1 MSKIKDLFLSLRLWQ
16 KLLLVA
22 VLIGL
27 VGGVFLLSRP
37 GEYEILYSNL
47 AKEDAGSMK
56 KVLAD
61 SNIQYQMEKGDE
73 IIKVHPED
81 VPKAIAALSEKG
93 LPSDASVGYE
103 LFNQGNM
110 LTSNFQQQI
119 QYKYTT
125 INEIQKKLVKS
136 FPDFIQKAYVTADM
150 DTEEKLWQE
159 KDEKTASASVTVETK
174 GGKALNEDQ
183 VKAIQTMVAGH
194 IINLDVK
201 DVKVLDASGRVY
213 DGEEDASMSGGKGF
227 SKQSVA
233 THETEKRILSE
244 LHKTLAKNFGEGNF
258 TLNVKVRIDFDE
270 VVRNIEK
277 YDPQGTLV
285 SKTQR
290 EENTDKNGAGSTTE
304 VGTQA
309 NGTVPEYQQV
319 NGGGNQDQFK
329 QSKKEL
335 IENYEISKI
344 VETIKKN
351 PQITNVKVTA
361 TVNKPMRRVDQ
372 EGFVR
377 DWQQI
382 LANAADIDVDE
393 AGNFKNGNVV
403 VSVQNFE
410 KNNPVEVDTGE
421 KAPKETNNAFKYA
434 AWAVGSFLTLFVL
447 FLFLRPKRK
456 EPVVEE
462 LKNDFE
468 SKSDNFPPTNPTM
481 DIGQQEAVEDKVKS
495 EIYANPPKNFE
506 EEVNQL
512 AVGNP
517 KRTADFIKL
526 KIKEH

>member
-233 THETEKRILSE
+233 THETEKRILGE
-244 LHKTLAKNFGEGNF
+244 LHKTLAK
-258 TLNVKVRIDFDE
+258 V
-270 VVRNIEK
+270 
-277 YDPQGTLV
+277 
-285 SKTQR
+285 
-290 EENTDKNGAGSTTE
+290 
-304 VGTQA
+304 
-309 NGTVPEYQQV
+309 
-319 NGGGNQDQFK
+319 
-329 QSKKEL
+329 
-335 IENYEISKI
+335 IS
-344 VETIKKN
+344 
-351 PQITNVKVTA
+351 
-361 TVNKPMRRVDQ
+361 R
-372 EGFVR
+372 
-377 DWQQI
+377 
-382 LANAADIDVDE
+382 
-393 AGNFKNGNVV
+393 
-403 VSVQNFE
+403 
-410 KNNPVEVDTGE
+410 
-421 KAPKETNNAFKYA
+421 
-434 AWAVGSFLTLFVL
+434 
-447 FLFLRPKRK
+447 
-456 EPVVEE
+456 
-462 LKNDFE
+462 
-468 SKSDNFPPTNPTM
+468 
-481 DIGQQEAVEDKVKS
+481 
-495 EIYANPPKNFE
+495 
-506 EEVNQL
+506 
-512 AVGNP
+512 
-517 KRTADFIKL
+517 
-526 KIKEH
+526 

>member
-1 MSKIKDLFLSLRLWQ
+1 M
-16 KLLLVA
+16 
-22 VLIGL
+22 
-27 VGGVFLLSRP
+27 
-37 GEYEILYSNL
+37 
-47 AKEDAGSMK
+47 
-56 KVLAD
+56 
-61 SNIQYQMEKGDE
+61 
-73 IIKVHPED
+73 
-81 VPKAIAALSEKG
+81 
-93 LPSDASVGYE
+93 
-103 LFNQGNM
+103 
-110 LTSNFQQQI
+110 
-119 QYKYTT
+119 
-125 INEIQKKLVKS
+125 
-136 FPDFIQKAYVTADM
+136 
-150 DTEEKLWQE
+150 
-159 KDEKTASASVTVETK
+159 
-174 GGKALNEDQ
+174 
-183 VKAIQTMVAGH
+183 
-194 IINLDVK
+194 
-201 DVKVLDASGRVY
+201 
-213 DGEEDASMSGGKGF
+213 
-227 SKQSVA
+227 
-233 THETEKRILSE
+233 
-244 LHKTLAKNFGEGNF
+244 
-258 TLNVKVRIDFDE
+258 DFDE

-447 FLFLRPKRK
+447 FLFLRPKKK

-462 LKNDFE
+462 LKNDFD
-468 SKSDNFPPTNPTM
+468 SKNDNSPPTIPTM
-481 DIGQQEAVEDKVKS
+481 DIGQQETVEDKAKG
-495 EIYANPPKNFE
+495 EKYANPPKNFE